1 MINRLKY
8 SLVLLLLLGL
18 TACSGSG
25 TKNYS
30 AISQQIQTGETG
42 KIFVSRDKNFA
53 GSAALYQV
61 SINGVTAGEL
71 GIGEVVTANMQPG
84 SNFLQI
90 DVTGMLGVGVSPA
103 QEQFEN
109 TDDKNRFF
117 IAGIKVGLFSSDLSL
132 IETSESSFRKNLN

>member
-8 SLVLLLLLGL
+8 SLVILLLLGL

-61 SINGVTAGEL
+61 SINGVSAGEL
-71 GIGEVVTANMQPG
+71 GIGEVVSTNMQPG

-90 DVTGMLGVGVSPA
+90 DVAGILGVGISPA

-117 IAGIKVGLFSSDLSL
+117 IAGLKMGLFSSDLSL